1 LTRIY
6 SPRTL
11 RIVAICFV
19 LSGATGLIYEVLW
32 ARMLGLVFGATTLA
46 ISAVLAAF
54 MGGLA
59 LGSALAARF
68 GLKMARPVRAYAFIE
83 IAVGLYALAVPL
95 LFRGID
101 RVYAAV
107 WQHLHPGFYGFAF
120 SRFALAAAVLAIPT
134 ALMGATLPV
143 LVAALQRSSGHGASA
158 GISARPS
165 AIARLYT
172 CNLLGAIAGAIAAGF
187 FMLPFGGVRMTIWIA
202 AAINL
207 VIGLVAFL
215 IDSKSAES
223 LTDRAL
229 PDGRASAPHTSAETH
244 GALPHGRASAPH
256 TSAETHGGLPDGRA
270 AAPLA
275 ADEVEASELVE
286 NFGSAKFWLF
296 CAVTSGFI
304 TISMQVV
311 WSRVLTMIIG
321 SSTYAFSITLALFL
335 IGLSLGAY
343 LVSAQKRPDVRTL
356 RRSVLVVEILTA
368 LALFLSLRITS
379 AAPDWLISSGFRFG
393 INSWP
398 GLLALQI
405 GVAALLILL
414 PAILMGMVM
423 PLVLMRAGYG
433 RERVRLVGLT
443 YALNTIGAI
452 AGSLVTAFLL
462 IPTTSTRFTILCL
475 AALCLIVAGIAY
487 EPRGQTSDRAL
498 ARSLA
503 IGGAVAL
510 ILAMFVIWPRL
521 NLNALS
527 TGAYDSYVRVLAKA
541 RGGAPENDQYDGP
554 GNHELL
560 MYEEGR
566 TATVS
571 VRRDWGI
578 TSVAINGRTNASD
591 TDDMPTQV
599 MLGQLGVLTAPR
611 LGNALIVGF
620 ATGVTAGSVLQSP
633 IASVACV
640 EIEPAA
646 IASSRYFE
654 HVNNRPLSDPRSH
667 LIVDDARTYLRVNP
681 DVYDLIISEPS
692 HPWVPGVANLFT
704 REFFTLGRERLRD
717 DGVFVQWLQ
726 IYQLSAESL
735 RSVLATFH
743 EVFPHVAVFRIQGAA
758 KGKDLILLGSRQPI
772 TLQRMNE
779 RMRDP
784 RTAADL
790 ARVGIKSADDV
801 RAWFVCDENEL
812 GPAVRGAVINTDDN
826 MHVETVTPREAFR
839 PSMEENAAWIE
850 SLRRLSG
857 SDR

>member
-1 LTRIY
+1 
-6 SPRTL
+6 
-11 RIVAICFV
+11 
-19 LSGATGLIYEVLW
+19 
-32 ARMLGLVFGATTLA
+32 MLGLVFGATTLA

-68 GLKMARPVRAYAFIE
+68 APRIARPVRAYAFIE

-101 RVYAAV
+101 HVYAEA
-107 WQHLHPGFYGFAF
+107 WQRFHPGFYGFAF
-120 SRFALAAAVLAIPT
+120 SRFALAAAVLVIPT

-143 LVAALQRSSGHGASA
+143 LVAALHRSVGHGANE
-158 GISARPS
+158 
-165 AIARLYT
+165 IARLYT
-172 CNLLGAIAGAIAAGF
+172 WNLVGAIVGAIAAGF
-187 FMLPFGGVRMTIWIA
+187 FILPFCGVRATIWIA
-202 AAINL
+202 AATNL
-207 VIGLVAFL
+207 GIGLVAFL
-215 IDSKSAES
+215 IDSKADES
-223 LTDRAL
+223 R
-229 PDGRASAPHTSAETH
+229 
-244 GALPHGRASAPH
+244 GALPNGRATAPP
-256 TSAETHGGLPDGRA
+256 TS
-270 AAPLA
+270 
-275 ADEVEASELVE
+275 DEAEASEPTE
-286 NFGSAKFWLF
+286 DFGSAKFWLF
-296 CAVTSGFI
+296 CAFTSGFM

-311 WSRVLTMIIG
+311 WSRVLAMIIG
-321 SSTYAFSITLALFL
+321 SSTYAFSIVLALFL
-335 IGLSLGAY
+335 IGLAFGAY
-343 LVSAQKRPDVRTL
+343 LVSAWKSPDEPTL
-356 RRSVLVVEILTA
+356 RRSVLVIELLTG

-379 AAPDWLISSGFRFG
+379 AAPDLLISSGFRLG
-393 INSWP
+393 ISSWP

-405 GVAALLILL
+405 AVAALLILL

-423 PLVLMRAGYG
+423 PLVLMWAGG
-433 RERVRLVGLT
+433 RRENVRLVGQS
-443 YALNTIGAI
+443 YAFNTIGAI
-452 AGSLVTAFLL
+452 AGALVVAFLL
-462 IPTTSTRFTILCL
+462 IPGTSTRFTVLCVT
-475 AALCLIVAGIAY
+475 ALCLLVGGIAY
-487 EPRGQTSDRAL
+487 EPRSPASDRAL
-498 ARSLA
+498 ARSLS
-503 IGGAVAL
+503 IGVAAAL
-510 ILAMFVIWPRL
+510 MLAMLVAWPRL

-541 RGGAPENDQYDGP
+541 RGGVPEQEQNDGP
-554 GNHELL
+554 GNHQLL

-591 TDDMPTQV
+591 ADDMPTQV

-633 IASVACV
+633 IESVSCV

-654 HVNNRPLSDPRSH
+654 HVNNRPLDDPRLH
-667 LIVDDARTYLRVNP
+667 LIVDDARTYLRVNT
-681 DVYDLIISEPS
+681 DVYDLIVSEPS

-726 IYQLSAESL
+726 IYQLSGESL

-743 EVFPHVAVFRIQGAA
+743 EVFPHVAVFRVQGAA
-758 KGKDLILLGSRQPI
+758 KGKDLILIGSRQPLSLERVSERI
-772 TLQRMNE
+772 RE
-779 RMRDP
+779 RMSNP

-801 RAWFVCDENEL
+801 QAWFVCDENQL

-826 MHVETVTPREAFR
+826 MHVETVAPREAFR
-839 PSMEENAAWIE
+839 PSMDENAAWIE
-850 SLRRLSG
+850 SLRR
-857 SDR
+857 